1 VPDYALVSID
11 RGCINRGNLIIQ
23 RATQHVLALSDS
35 TFEINAYSRI
45 GAKTLKKLN
54 VSKALILPGATL
66 LEPGDHLAMKDLS
79 AVKIPILAVGVCLRS
94 ELDLVDLSVAQ
105 NIKLPIGSRDPFT
118 HRALR
123 AHGLESHLV
132 GCQTLFLG
140 RASGWLERDGPIL
153 FCPGLGDGRVQNE
166 CLRACAV
173 VGPTIV
179 LSHAPDV
186 ECFEFDNSNP
196 KVVPLAGAE
205 QAISLISSASV
216 VVTCRIHALLLCLA
230 FGTPAVF
237 LGGWYDSRYSLLELL
252 GVSVEPPIP
261 RRIQRILE
269 RVRSGKCPPEY
280 CFQVA
285 DNLRASMR
293 EFLDRVAQP
302 LGLHPNV

>member
-1 VPDYALVSID
+1 MADYSLVSID
-11 RGCINRGNLIIQ
+11 QGCINRGNLIIQ
-23 RATQHVLALSDS
+23 RATEHVLGLSDS

-45 GAKTLKKLN
+45 GAKNLKQLN
-54 VSKALILPGATL
+54 ISKALILPGATL
-66 LEPGDHLAMKDLS
+66 LQPGDHLAMNDIS

-94 ELDLVDLSVAQ
+94 VLDLADLSVARS
-105 NIKLPIGSRDPFT
+105 IKLPIGSRDPFT

-140 RASGWLERDGPIL
+140 RASGWLEREGPIL
-153 FCPGLGDGRVQNE
+153 FCPGLGNQQVQNE
-166 CLRACAV
+166 CLLACTV

-186 ECFEFDNSNP
+186 ERFMFDTSNP
-196 KVVPLAGAE
+196 KVLPLAGAA

-216 VVTCRIHALLLCLA
+216 VVTGRIHALLLCLA

-261 RRIQRILE
+261 KRIQRILE
-269 RVRSGKCPPEY
+269 RVRGGQGPPEY

-293 EFLDRVAQP
+293 EFLDRVARP
-302 LGLHPNV
+302 LGLHPIV